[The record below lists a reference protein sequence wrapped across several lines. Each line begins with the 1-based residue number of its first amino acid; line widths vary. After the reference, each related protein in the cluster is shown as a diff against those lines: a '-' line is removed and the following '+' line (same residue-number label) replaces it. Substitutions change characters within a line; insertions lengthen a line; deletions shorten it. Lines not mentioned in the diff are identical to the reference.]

1 MKGTNPV
8 GLQPCVS
15 LCPWQVQ
22 GDMSALKRQ
31 IGCFKLVP
39 KTGR

>member
-1 MKGTNPV
+1 MKGTNPD
-8 GLQPCVS
+8 GLQHRVS

-22 GDMSALKRQ
+22 GAMSALKRQ

-39 KTGR
+39 NTGR